1 MLAGLK
7 QAIHISCSF
16 HRHLTLDANF
26 KWQMTLEI
34 QFACPSAKNCDS
46 RKSSSQ
52 KLKTE
57 QLFEECRVERAVQ
70 LERSSYTNGKNFW
83 FAAKYDIYIFAHWS
97 SHCRCVICD
106 YFVLA
111 GEPTAITCPII
122 TLPVLHSDYNL
133 TWYKNGSA
141 TPVTTERDA
150 RIHQREGLLWFIPAM
165 LEDSGHYE
173 CNVRSLNHSNK
184 KTINLT
190 VFKNDN
196 GLCFNGKMKFEQKVM
211 STNTGKIICP
221 DLEQFKD
228 EENTQPEVHWYK
240 ECKPGF
246 LEDKR
251 LILAEG
257 ENAVLIRNVTV
268 QDRGN
273 YTCHMHFKEK
283 PLQMQPE
290 FIYPRNNTIEVEL
303 GSHVVMECN
312 ISSGINGLI
321 PFWQVND
328 EDVDIFDKTYR
339 EQFYEEGMPHGLAV
353 SGTKFNISKV
363 KEKDYAHKFFCHF
376 IYGSQQFTAYI
387 KLEYPARNIQG
398 YLIGGGVSLI
408 FKIDI
413 VLWYRDSCHPF
424 LGKKDEKIYDAYVLY
439 PKNRESC
446 LYSSDIF
453 ALKILPEVLERQ
465 CGYNLFILG
474 RDDLPGEAVIS
485 VADEKIRQSRRVII
499 VLVPEP
505 SCYSILEDES
515 EKQLA
520 MHSALIQE
528 GIKVKFQYEGND
540 TNYACD
546 ITLRK
551 DKSPCVTASVCYR
564 PGEKGKNEGKFR
576 QVSRTNEN
584 IDMKATAN
592 PLASSLHGSNY
603 CHTLASPFSNISV
616 TVWGG
621 QTKQPKQPT
630 E

>member
-1 MLAGLK
+1 K
-7 QAIHISCSF
+7 VYE
-16 HRHLTLDANF
+16 
-26 KWQMTLEI
+26 LEALI
-34 QFACPSAKNCDS
+34 IFFFFY
-46 RKSSSQ
+46 
-52 KLKTE
+52 LFFTE
-57 QLFEECRVERAVQ
+57 
-70 LERSSYTNGKNFW
+70 G
-83 FAAKYDIYIFAHWS
+83 
-97 SHCRCVICD
+97 CVICD
-106 YFVLA
+106 YFVLV
-111 GEPTAITCPII
+111 GEPTAITCPVI

-150 RIHQREGLLWFIPAM
+150 RIHQQEGLLWFIPAM
-165 LEDSGHYE
+165 LEDSGLYE
-173 CNVRSLNHSNK
+173 CSVRSLNHSNK

-196 GLCFNGKMKFEQKVM
+196 GLCFNGEMKFEQKVV

-228 EENTQPEVHWYK
+228 EENNQPEVHWYK

-251 LILAEG
+251 LLLAEG

-273 YTCHMHFKEK
+273 YTCHMVYTYMGKQYNVSRTISLEVKDLQLLYLHF
-283 PLQMQPE
+283 
-290 FIYPRNNTIEVEL
+290 FV

-328 EDVDIFDKTYR
+328 DDVDIFDKTYR
-339 EQFYEEGMPHGLAV
+339 EQFYENHVDFCNAV
-353 SGTKFNISKV
+353 AKYNFVMLG
-363 KEKDYAHKFFCHF
+363 YAFFLHDFFLLF
-376 IYGSQQFTAYI
+376 IVVLHLFSFLFYVAA
-387 KLEYPARNIQG
+387 ARNIQG
-398 YLIGGGVSLI
+398 YLIGGGVSLVFLVFFTLFIYKI

-413 VLWYRDSCHPF
+413 VLLIVFNRSSIARS
-424 LGKKDEKIYDAYVLY
+424 LVSDEKIYDAYVLY

-520 MHSALIQE
+520 MHSALIQD
-528 GIKVKFQYEGND
+528 GIKVILIELEKIQD
-540 TNYACD
+540 YATMPESIRYIKQKHGAVRWKGD
-546 ITLRK
+546 FSERSHSASTRFWKKVRYQMPSRK
-551 DKSPCVTASVCYR
+551 S
-564 PGEKGKNEGKFR
+564 G
-576 QVSRTNEN
+576 
-584 IDMKATAN
+584 
-592 PLASSLHGSNY
+592 SLSGLH
-603 CHTLASPFSNISV
+603 LLP
-616 TVWGG
+616 
-621 QTKQPKQPT
+621 
-630 E
+630 

>member
-1 MLAGLK
+1 MTPVVLLIG
-7 QAIHISCSF
+7 
-16 HRHLTLDANF
+16 HLILLIPLF
-26 KWQMTLEI
+26 
-34 QFACPSAKNCDS
+34 SAV
-46 RKSSSQ
+46 
-52 KLKTE
+52 
-57 QLFEECRVERAVQ
+57 EECV
-70 LERSSYTNGKNFW
+70 L
-83 FAAKYDIYIFAHWS
+83 
-97 SHCRCVICD
+97 CD
-106 YFVLA
+106 YFVLV

-122 TLPVLHSDYNL
+122 TLPVLHSNYNL
-133 TWYKNGSA
+133 TWYKSTGA
-141 TPVTTERDA
+141 TPVTTETNA

-165 LEDSGHYE
+165 LEDSGLYE
-173 CNVRSLNHSNK
+173 CGVRSLNHSNK

-196 GLCFNGKMKFEQKVM
+196 GFCFNGKMKFEQKVM

-228 EENTQPEVHWYK
+228 EDNNQPEVHWYK
-240 ECKPGF
+240 ECKSGF

-251 LILAEG
+251 LLLAEG

-273 YTCHMHFKEK
+273 YTCRMVYTYMGKQYNVSRTISLEVKEK
-283 PLQMQPE
+283 PPQIKPE
-290 FIYPRNNTIEVEL
+290 FIYPKNNTIEVEL

-339 EQFYEEGMPHGLAV
+339 EQFYEEGLPHGLAV

-363 KEKDYAHKFFCHF
+363 KTKDYAHKFFCHF

-387 KLEYPARNIQG
+387 KLERPARNIQG
-398 YLIGGGVSLI
+398 YLIGGGVSLVFLVCFTLFIYKI

-424 LGKKDEKIYDAYVLY
+424 LGKK
-439 PKNRESC
+439 
-446 LYSSDIF
+446 
-453 ALKILPEVLERQ
+453 EVLERQ
-465 CGYNLFILG
+465 CGYNLFIFG

-505 SCYSILEDES
+505 SCYSILEDVS

-520 MHSALIQE
+520 MYNALIQD
-528 GIKVKFQYEGND
+528 GIKVILIELEKIQD
-540 TNYACD
+540 YAIMPESIKYIKQKHGAIRWKGD
-546 ITLRK
+546 FSERSHSAGTRFWKKVRYHMPSRK
-551 DKSPCVTASVCYR
+551 SESLSGLHLLPKDLNSP
-564 PGEKGKNEGKFR
+564 
-576 QVSRTNEN
+576 
-584 IDMKATAN
+584 
-592 PLASSLHGSNY
+592 
-603 CHTLASPFSNISV
+603 
-616 TVWGG
+616 
-621 QTKQPKQPT
+621 
-630 E
+630 

>member
-1 MLAGLK
+1 MEKTSGLH
-7 QAIHISCSF
+7 QNMTSIFLLIG
-16 HRHLTLDANF
+16 HLIVVIPLF
-26 KWQMTLEI
+26 
-34 QFACPSAKNCDS
+34 SAAEGC
-46 RKSSSQ
+46 
-52 KLKTE
+52 
-57 QLFEECRVERAVQ
+57 
-70 LERSSYTNGKNFW
+70 
-83 FAAKYDIYIFAHWS
+83 I
-97 SHCRCVICD
+97 ICD
-106 YFVLA
+106 YFVLV

-165 LEDSGHYE
+165 LEDSGIYE

-196 GLCFNGKMKFEQKVM
+196 GLCFNGRMKFEQKVT

-228 EENTQPEVHWYK
+228 EDNNQPEVHWYK

-251 LILAEG
+251 LLLAEG
-257 ENAVLIRNVTV
+257 ENSVLIRNVTV

-273 YTCHMHFKEK
+273 YTCHMVYTYMGKQYNVSRTISLEVKEK

-312 ISSGINGLI
+312 VSSGINGLI

-339 EQFYEEGMPHGLAV
+339 EQFYEEGLPHGLAL

-363 KEKDYAHKFFCHF
+363 KVKDYAHKFFCHF
-376 IYGSQQFTAYI
+376 IYGSQEFTAYI
-387 KLEYPARNIQG
+387 KLERPAQNIQG
-398 YLIGGGVSLI
+398 YLIGGGVSLVFLVFFTLFIYKI

-424 LGKKDEKIYDAYVLY
+424 LGKKASDEKIYDAYVLY

-505 SCYSILEDES
+505 SCYTILEDES

-520 MHSALIQE
+520 MHSALIQD
-528 GIKVKFQYEGND
+528 GIKVILIELDKIQD
-540 TNYACD
+540 YATMPESIRYIKQKHGAIRWKGD
-546 ITLRK
+546 FSERSHSASTRFWKKVRYQMPSRK
-551 DKSPCVTASVCYR
+551 S
-564 PGEKGKNEGKFR
+564 G
-576 QVSRTNEN
+576 
-584 IDMKATAN
+584 
-592 PLASSLHGSNY
+592 SLSELH
-603 CHTLASPFSNISV
+603 LL
-616 TVWGG
+616 
-621 QTKQPKQPT
+621 PKDLNLP
-630 E
+630 

>member
-1 MLAGLK
+1 MTPVVLLIG
-7 QAIHISCSF
+7 
-16 HRHLTLDANF
+16 HLILLIPLF
-26 KWQMTLEI
+26 
-34 QFACPSAKNCDS
+34 SA
-46 RKSSSQ
+46 
-52 KLKTE
+52 
-57 QLFEECRVERAVQ
+57 EECV
-70 LERSSYTNGKNFW
+70 L
-83 FAAKYDIYIFAHWS
+83 
-97 SHCRCVICD
+97 CD
-106 YFVLA
+106 YFVLV

-122 TLPVLHSDYNL
+122 TLPVLQYNYNL
-133 TWYKNGSA
+133 TWYKSGSA
-141 TPVTTERDA
+141 TPVTTETNA
-150 RIHQREGLLWFIPAM
+150 RIHQRESLLWFVPAM
-165 LEDSGHYE
+165 LEDSGLYE
-173 CNVRSLNHSNK
+173 CGVRSLNHSNK

-228 EENTQPEVHWYK
+228 EDNNQPEVHWYK
-240 ECKPGF
+240 ECKSGF

-251 LILAEG
+251 LLLAEG

-273 YTCHMHFKEK
+273 YTCRMVYTYMGKQYNVSRTISLEVKEK
-283 PLQMQPE
+283 PPQIKPE
-290 FIYPRNNTIEVEL
+290 FIYPKNNTIEIEL

-339 EQFYEEGMPHGLAV
+339 EQFYEEGLPHGLAV

-363 KEKDYAHKFFCHF
+363 KAKDYAHKFFCHF

-387 KLEYPARNIQG
+387 KLERPAQNIQG
-398 YLIGGGVSLI
+398 YLIGGGVSLVFLVCFTLFIYKI

-424 LGKKDEKIYDAYVLY
+424 LGKKVSDEKIYDAYVLY

-465 CGYNLFILG
+465 CGYNLFIFG

-505 SCYSILEDES
+505 SCYSILEDVS

-520 MHSALIQE
+520 MYNALIQD
-528 GIKVKFQYEGND
+528 GIKVILIELEKIQD
-540 TNYACD
+540 YAIMPESIKYIKQKHGAILWKGD
-546 ITLRK
+546 FSERSHSAGTRFWKKVRYHMPSRK
-551 DKSPCVTASVCYR
+551 SESPS
-564 PGEKGKNEGKFR
+564 G
-576 QVSRTNEN
+576 
-584 IDMKATAN
+584 
-592 PLASSLHGSNY
+592 LHLLPKDLN
-603 CHTLASPFSNISV
+603 SP
-616 TVWGG
+616 
-621 QTKQPKQPT
+621 
-630 E
+630 